1 MQFVHIAIFM
11 SLHGPAGAC
20 IQVASVLP
28 IHVPPVQCVLKHCG
42 AYKHIYNYFLLYTHD
57 PKQS

>member
-1 MQFVHIAIFM
+1 M

-20 IQVASVLP
+20 ILVASVSP
-28 IHVPPVQCVLKHCG
+28 IHVPPIQSVVHT
-42 AYKHIYNYFLLYTHD
+42 HICTYTHD